1 MGSLR
6 CLILAGVFMRPVV
19 AGSMCEPLDYLPPEI
34 VDPKSCDKPYDE
46 KVDVGSLEALMYE
59 FLVG

>member
-1 MGSLR
+1 
-6 CLILAGVFMRPVV
+6 MRPVV